1 MSDYFI
7 QSKNDVMYVS
17 RIIDG
22 ELVPISS
29 NGEIQ
34 FLRTEFWPL
43 FKAKI
48 EYDIGEKLAFIVL
61 NDDKNGFEIDAT
73 INIAESFVTKIETLH
88 TLIFENRIR
97 DTEVIS
103 YPELKIDL
111 ESVASYSI
119 LEAADEESEKVA
131 IENEEDNIQSFFRKK
146 TRAIQRENK
155 NVTGGK

>member
-1 MSDYFI
+1 MNDYFI

-22 ELVPISS
+22 ELVPISV

-43 FKAKI
+43 FKQKI

-61 NDDKNGFEIDAT
+61 KDDKKGFDIDPT
-73 INIAESFVTKIETLH
+73 INLAESFVTKVETLH
-88 TLIFENRIR
+88 ILIFENRTR
-97 DTEVIS
+97 NTEVIS
-103 YPELKIDL
+103 FPELKIDL
-111 ESVASYSI
+111 ESVASYS
-119 LEAADEESEKVA
+119 LPGPAEEEPKEKV
-131 IENEEDNIQSFFRKK
+131 NEQDNIQNFFRKK